1 MKQTYELSYWLKE
14 SANEENPALKKLFD
28 DFKFEIIQE
37 VPPKTKKLA
46 YPINK
51 ELIGKFGTFY
61 FYADPEKIDEFKNK
75 VQKISDILRFIVLK
89 RKHLKL
95 NNNK

>member
-1 MKQTYELSYWLKE
+1 MKQSYEFSYWLKE
-14 SANEENPALKKLFD
+14 SANEENPALRKLFD

-37 VPPKTKKLA
+37 APPKTKKLA

-51 ELIGKFGTFY
+51 ESIGKFGTFY

-75 VQKISDILRFIVLK
+75 VQKISDILRFIILK

-95 NNNK
+95 NNK